1 MRKKIFYSLFF
12 LTFTALILAASLF
25 LWVTYR
31 QVSQE
36 NINGLK
42 NQAHL
47 MIALYRDGQ
56 LNFERLKE
64 SSILDRV
71 TVLSPEGNVLFD
83 NYVDAETMENH
94 LQREEVQQALH
105 NKEGY
110 AVRMSDTLGKEVIY
124 YAVLMPDG
132 DVLRFARVNDTVL
145 MRFASVSHYVLGI
158 LLILIAGAF
167 FAARSITA
175 RVIKPL
181 EKIDLDRPLTGPTLT
196 YPELQPLLERIV
208 TQQRKLEKEM
218 RRYKNKKQELK
229 AVTNNMDEG
238 LLFLDNSGEIV
249 SINKSAVRFFAS
261 EKQELIGKNLLT
273 LSLSKDVETLFSKID
288 EAGKGSLLLTKG
300 NSYYQLN
307 GSKIGDKGMVLLIM
321 DVTEKTASEKLRR
334 EFSANVSHELK
345 TPLQSVLGYS
355 EIMLNGLVRE
365 DDRPRFL
372 RKIYDEAKNLL
383 QLIDDIIKLSKL
395 EEQQQEMVEN
405 FNLRKVA
412 EQAVQRLADK
422 AEKNNIAVT
431 MECSIASCTMQ
442 GIPSM
447 LEEVF
452 ANLLDNAIKY
462 NRPGGK
468 VILRLTEKENKWV
481 VSIADT
487 GIGIAP
493 EEKDRIFERFYR
505 IDKSRHKAV
514 EGTGLGL
521 SIVKH
526 GIIFHK
532 GSIKVN
538 SNVGQGTEF
547 IIKLP
552 KGTADKNKK

>member
-181 EKIDLDRPLTGPTLT
+181 EKIDLNRPLIGLPLT

-273 LSLSKDVETLFSKID
+273 LSLGKEIEKLFAKID
-288 EAGKGSLLLTKG
+288 TAGKGSLLLSRG
-300 NSYYQLN
+300 SSYYQLN

-355 EIMLNGLVRE
+355 EIMLNGLVKE

-383 QLIDDIIKLSKL
+383 QLIDDIIKLSRL
-395 EEQQQEMVEN
+395 EEQQQDMLEN
-405 FNLRKVA
+405 FNLRKVL
-412 EQAVQRLADK
+412 EQAVQRMADK
-422 AEKNNIAVT
+422 ASRNNIAVNL
-431 MECSIASCTMQ
+431 ECGAAEYLMQ

-462 NRPGGK
+462 NRPGGSVTMK
-468 VILRLTEKENKWV
+468 VIEKENKWV
-481 VSIADT
+481 ISVADT

-532 GSIKVN
+532 GTIKVL
-538 SNVGQGTEF
+538 SAQGKGTEF
-547 IIKLP
+547 VIKLP
-552 KGTADKNKK
+552 KTLV

>member
-181 EKIDLDRPLTGPTLT
+181 EKIDLDRPLTGPPLT

-273 LSLSKDVETLFSKID
+273 LSLGKEIEKLFAKID
-288 EAGKGSLLLTKG
+288 TAGKGSLLLSRG
-300 NSYYQLN
+300 SSYYQLN

-355 EIMLNGLVRE
+355 EIMLNGLVKE

-383 QLIDDIIKLSKL
+383 QLIDDIIKLSRL
-395 EEQQQEMVEN
+395 EEQQQDMLEK
-405 FNLRKVA
+405 FNLRKVL
-412 EQAVQRLADK
+412 EQAVQRMADK
-422 AEKNNIAVT
+422 ALKNKITVNL
-431 MECSIASCTMQ
+431 ECGAAEYLMQ

-462 NRPGGK
+462 NRPDGSVTMK
-468 VILRLTEKENKWV
+468 VIEKENKWV
-481 VSIADT
+481 ISVADT

-532 GSIKVN
+532 GTIKVL
-538 SNVGQGTEF
+538 SAQGKGTEF
-547 IIKLP
+547 VIKLP
-552 KGTADKNKK
+552 KTLV

>member
-25 LWVTYR
+25 LWITYR

-181 EKIDLDRPLTGPTLT
+181 EKIDLDRPLTGPPLT

-273 LSLSKDVETLFSKID
+273 LSLGKEIEKLFAKID
-288 EAGKGSLLLTKG
+288 TAGKGSLLLSRG
-300 NSYYQLN
+300 SSYYQLN

-355 EIMLNGLVRE
+355 EIMLNGLVKE

-383 QLIDDIIKLSKL
+383 QLIDDIIKLSRL
-395 EEQQQEMVEN
+395 EEQQQDMLEK
-405 FNLRKVA
+405 FNLRKVL
-412 EQAVQRLADK
+412 EQAVQRMADK
-422 AEKNNIAVT
+422 ASKNKITVNL
-431 MECSIASCTMQ
+431 ECGAAEYLMQ

-462 NRPGGK
+462 NRPGGSVTMK
-468 VILRLTEKENKWV
+468 VIEKENKWV
-481 VSIADT
+481 ISVADT

-532 GSIKVN
+532 GTIKVL
-538 SNVGQGTEF
+538 SAQGKGTEF
-547 IIKLP
+547 VIKLP
-552 KGTADKNKK
+552 KTLV

>member
-181 EKIDLDRPLTGPTLT
+181 EKIDLDRPLTGSPLT

-273 LSLSKDVETLFSKID
+273 LSLGKEIEKLFAKID
-288 EAGKGSLLLTKG
+288 TAGKGSLLLSRG
-300 NSYYQLN
+300 SSYYQLN

-355 EIMLNGLVRE
+355 EIMLNGLVKE

-383 QLIDDIIKLSKL
+383 QLIDDIIKLSRL
-395 EEQQQEMVEN
+395 EEQQQDMLEK
-405 FNLRKVA
+405 FNLRKVL
-412 EQAVQRLADK
+412 EQAVQRMADK
-422 AEKNNIAVT
+422 ASKNKITVNL
-431 MECSIASCTMQ
+431 ECGAAEYLMQ

-462 NRPGGK
+462 NRPGGSVTMK
-468 VILRLTEKENKWV
+468 VIEKENKWV
-481 VSIADT
+481 ISVADT

-532 GSIKVN
+532 GTIKVL
-538 SNVGQGTEF
+538 SAQGKGTEF
-547 IIKLP
+547 VIKLP
-552 KGTADKNKK
+552 KTLV

>member
-181 EKIDLDRPLTGPTLT
+181 EKIDLDRPLTGPPLT

-273 LSLSKDVETLFSKID
+273 LSLGKEIEKLFAKID
-288 EAGKGSLLLTKG
+288 TAGKGSLLLSRG
-300 NSYYQLN
+300 SSYYQLN

-355 EIMLNGLVRE
+355 EIMLNGLVKE

-383 QLIDDIIKLSKL
+383 QLIDDIIKLSRL
-395 EEQQQEMVEN
+395 EEQQQDMLEK
-405 FNLRKVA
+405 FNLRKVL
-412 EQAVQRLADK
+412 EQAVQRMADK
-422 AEKNNIAVT
+422 ASKNKITVNL
-431 MECSIASCTMQ
+431 ECGVAEYLMQ

-462 NRPGGK
+462 NRPGGSVTMK
-468 VILRLTEKENKWV
+468 VIEKENKWV
-481 VSIADT
+481 ISVADT

-532 GSIKVN
+532 GTIKVL
-538 SNVGQGTEF
+538 SAQGKGTEF
-547 IIKLP
+547 VIKLP
-552 KGTADKNKK
+552 KTLV

>member
-83 NYVDAETMENH
+83 NYVDTETMENH

-181 EKIDLDRPLTGPTLT
+181 EKIDLDRPLTGPPLT

-273 LSLSKDVETLFSKID
+273 LSRGKEIEKLFAKID
-288 EAGKGSLLLTKG
+288 TAGKGSLLLSRG
-300 NSYYQLN
+300 SSYYQLN

-355 EIMLNGLVRE
+355 EIMLNGLVKE

-383 QLIDDIIKLSKL
+383 QLIDDIIKLSRL
-395 EEQQQEMVEN
+395 EEQQQDMLEK
-405 FNLRKVA
+405 FNLRKVL
-412 EQAVQRLADK
+412 EQAVQRMADK
-422 AEKNNIAVT
+422 ASKNKITVNL
-431 MECSIASCTMQ
+431 ECGAAEYLMQ

-462 NRPGGK
+462 NRPGGSVTMK
-468 VILRLTEKENKWV
+468 VIEKENKWV
-481 VSIADT
+481 ISVADT

-532 GSIKVN
+532 GTIKVL
-538 SNVGQGTEF
+538 SAQGKGTEF
-547 IIKLP
+547 VIKLP
-552 KGTADKNKK
+552 KTLV

>member
-94 LQREEVQQALH
+94 LQREEVQQALQ

-181 EKIDLDRPLTGPTLT
+181 EKIDLDRPLTGPPLT

-273 LSLSKDVETLFSKID
+273 LSLGKEIEKLFAKID
-288 EAGKGSLLLTKG
+288 TAGKGSLLLSRG
-300 NSYYQLN
+300 SSYYQLN

-355 EIMLNGLVRE
+355 EIMLNGLVKE

-383 QLIDDIIKLSKL
+383 QLIDDIIKLSRL
-395 EEQQQEMVEN
+395 EEQQQDMLEK
-405 FNLRKVA
+405 FNLRKVL
-412 EQAVQRLADK
+412 EQAVQRMADK
-422 AEKNNIAVT
+422 ASKNKITVNL
-431 MECSIASCTMQ
+431 ECGAAEYLMQ

-462 NRPGGK
+462 NRPGGSVTMK
-468 VILRLTEKENKWV
+468 VIEKENKWV
-481 VSIADT
+481 ISVADT

-532 GSIKVN
+532 GTIKVL
-538 SNVGQGTEF
+538 SAQGKGTEF
-547 IIKLP
+547 VIKLP
-552 KGTADKNKK
+552 KTLV

>member
-181 EKIDLDRPLTGPTLT
+181 EKIDLDRPLTGPPLT

-273 LSLSKDVETLFSKID
+273 LSLGKEIEKLFDKID
-288 EAGKGSLLLTKG
+288 TAGKGSLLLSRG
-300 NSYYQLN
+300 SSYYQLN

-355 EIMLNGLVRE
+355 EIMLNGLVKE

-383 QLIDDIIKLSKL
+383 QLIDDIIKLSRL
-395 EEQQQEMVEN
+395 EEQQQDMLEK
-405 FNLRKVA
+405 FNLRKVL
-412 EQAVQRLADK
+412 EQAVQRMADK
-422 AEKNNIAVT
+422 ASKNKITVNL
-431 MECSIASCTMQ
+431 ECGAAEYLMQ

-462 NRPGGK
+462 NRPGGSVTMK
-468 VILRLTEKENKWV
+468 VIEKENKWV
-481 VSIADT
+481 ISVADT

-532 GSIKVN
+532 GTIKVL
-538 SNVGQGTEF
+538 SAQGKGTEF
-547 IIKLP
+547 VIKLP
-552 KGTADKNKK
+552 KTLV

>member
-181 EKIDLDRPLTGPTLT
+181 EKIDLDRPLTGPPLT

-273 LSLSKDVETLFSKID
+273 LSLGKEIEKLFAKID
-288 EAGKGSLLLTKG
+288 TAGKGSLLLSRG
-300 NSYYQLN
+300 SSYYQLN

-355 EIMLNGLVRE
+355 EIMLNGLVKE

-383 QLIDDIIKLSKL
+383 QLIDDIIKLSRL
-395 EEQQQEMVEN
+395 EEQQQDMLEK
-405 FNLRKVA
+405 FNLRKVL
-412 EQAVQRLADK
+412 EQAVQRMADK
-422 AEKNNIAVT
+422 ASKNKITVNL
-431 MECSIASCTMQ
+431 ECGSAEYLMQ

-462 NRPGGK
+462 NRPGGSVTMK
-468 VILRLTEKENKWV
+468 VIEKENKWV
-481 VSIADT
+481 ISVADT

-532 GSIKVN
+532 GTIKVL
-538 SNVGQGTEF
+538 SAQGKGTEF
-547 IIKLP
+547 VIKLP
-552 KGTADKNKK
+552 KTLV

>member
-181 EKIDLDRPLTGPTLT
+181 EKIDLDRPLTGPPLT

-273 LSLSKDVETLFSKID
+273 LSLGKEIEKLFAKID
-288 EAGKGSLLLTKG
+288 TAGKGSLLLSRG
-300 NSYYQLN
+300 SSYYQLN

-355 EIMLNGLVRE
+355 EIMLNGLVKE

-383 QLIDDIIKLSKL
+383 QLIDDIIKLSRL
-395 EEQQQEMVEN
+395 EEQQQDMLEK
-405 FNLRKVA
+405 FNLRKVL
-412 EQAVQRLADK
+412 EQAVQRMADK
-422 AEKNNIAVT
+422 ASKNKITVNL
-431 MECSIASCTMQ
+431 ECGAAEYLMQ

-462 NRPGGK
+462 NRPGGSVTMK
-468 VILRLTEKENKWV
+468 VIEKENKWV
-481 VSIADT
+481 ISVADT

-532 GSIKVN
+532 GTIKVL
-538 SNVGQGTEF
+538 SAQGKGTEF
-547 IIKLP
+547 VIKLP
-552 KGTADKNKK
+552 KTLV

>member
-25 LWVTYR
+25 LWITYR

-181 EKIDLDRPLTGPTLT
+181 EKIDLDRPLTGPPIT

-273 LSLSKDVETLFSKID
+273 LSLGKEIEKLFAKID
-288 EAGKGSLLLTKG
+288 TAGKGSLLLSRG
-300 NSYYQLN
+300 SSYYQLN

-355 EIMLNGLVRE
+355 EIMLNGLVKE

-383 QLIDDIIKLSKL
+383 QLIDDIIKLSRL
-395 EEQQQEMVEN
+395 EEQQQDMLEK
-405 FNLRKVA
+405 FNLRKVL
-412 EQAVQRLADK
+412 EQAVQRMADK
-422 AEKNNIAVT
+422 ASKNKITVNL
-431 MECSIASCTMQ
+431 ECGAAEYLMQ

-462 NRPGGK
+462 NRPGGSVTMK
-468 VILRLTEKENKWV
+468 VIEKENKWV
-481 VSIADT
+481 ISVADT

-532 GSIKVN
+532 GTIKVL
-538 SNVGQGTEF
+538 SAQGKGTEF
-547 IIKLP
+547 VIKLP
-552 KGTADKNKK
+552 KTLV

>member
-71 TVLSPEGNVLFD
+71 TVLSPKGNVLFD

-181 EKIDLDRPLTGPTLT
+181 EKIDLDRPLTGPPLT

-273 LSLSKDVETLFSKID
+273 LSRGKEIEKLFAKID
-288 EAGKGSLLLTKG
+288 TAGKGSLLLSRG
-300 NSYYQLN
+300 SSYYQLN

-355 EIMLNGLVRE
+355 EIMLNGLVKE

-383 QLIDDIIKLSKL
+383 QLIDDIIKLSRL
-395 EEQQQEMVEN
+395 EEQQQDMLEK
-405 FNLRKVA
+405 FNLRKVL
-412 EQAVQRLADK
+412 EQAVQRMADK
-422 AEKNNIAVT
+422 ASKNKITVNL
-431 MECSIASCTMQ
+431 ECGAAEYLMQ

-462 NRPGGK
+462 NRPGGSVTMK
-468 VILRLTEKENKWV
+468 VIEKENKWV
-481 VSIADT
+481 ISVADT

-532 GSIKVN
+532 GTIKVL
-538 SNVGQGTEF
+538 SAQGKGTEF
-547 IIKLP
+547 VIKLP
-552 KGTADKNKK
+552 KTLV

>member
-181 EKIDLDRPLTGPTLT
+181 EKIDLDRPLTGPPLT

-261 EKQELIGKNLLT
+261 EKQELMGKNLLT
-273 LSLSKDVETLFSKID
+273 LSLGKEIEKLFAKID
-288 EAGKGSLLLTKG
+288 TAGKGSLLLSRG
-300 NSYYQLN
+300 SSYYQLN

-355 EIMLNGLVRE
+355 EIMLNGLVKE

-383 QLIDDIIKLSKL
+383 QLIDDIIKLSRL
-395 EEQQQEMVEN
+395 EEQQQDMLEK
-405 FNLRKVA
+405 FNLRKVL
-412 EQAVQRLADK
+412 EQAVQRMADK
-422 AEKNNIAVT
+422 ASRNNIAVNL
-431 MECSIASCTMQ
+431 ECGAAEYLMQ

-462 NRPGGK
+462 NRPGGSVTMK
-468 VILRLTEKENKWV
+468 VIEKENKWV
-481 VSIADT
+481 ISVADT

-532 GSIKVN
+532 GTIKVL
-538 SNVGQGTEF
+538 SAQGKGTEF
-547 IIKLP
+547 VIKLP
-552 KGTADKNKK
+552 KTLV

>member
-158 LLILIAGAF
+158 LLILIGGAF

-181 EKIDLDRPLTGPTLT
+181 EKIDLDRPLTGPPLT

-273 LSLSKDVETLFSKID
+273 LSLGKEIEKLFAKID
-288 EAGKGSLLLTKG
+288 TAGKGSLLLSRG
-300 NSYYQLN
+300 SSYYQLN
-307 GSKIGDKGMVLLIM
+307 GSKISDKGMVLLIM

-355 EIMLNGLVRE
+355 EIMLNGLVKE

-383 QLIDDIIKLSKL
+383 QLIDDIIKLSRL
-395 EEQQQEMVEN
+395 EEQQQDMLEK
-405 FNLRKVA
+405 FNLRKVL
-412 EQAVQRLADK
+412 EQAVQRMADK
-422 AEKNNIAVT
+422 ASKNKITVNL
-431 MECSIASCTMQ
+431 ECGAAEYLMQ

-462 NRPGGK
+462 NRPGGSVTMK
-468 VILRLTEKENKWV
+468 VIEKENKWV
-481 VSIADT
+481 ISVADT

-532 GSIKVN
+532 GTIKVL
-538 SNVGQGTEF
+538 SAQGKGTEF
-547 IIKLP
+547 VIKLP
-552 KGTADKNKK
+552 KTLV

>member
-167 FAARSITA
+167 FAARSITT

-181 EKIDLDRPLTGPTLT
+181 EKIDLDRPLTGPPLT

-273 LSLSKDVETLFSKID
+273 LSRGKEIEKLFAKID
-288 EAGKGSLLLTKG
+288 TAGKGSLLLSRG
-300 NSYYQLN
+300 SSYYQLN

-355 EIMLNGLVRE
+355 EIMLNGLVKE

-383 QLIDDIIKLSKL
+383 QLIDDIIKLSRL
-395 EEQQQEMVEN
+395 EEQQQDMLEK
-405 FNLRKVA
+405 FNLRKVL
-412 EQAVQRLADK
+412 EQAVQRMADK
-422 AEKNNIAVT
+422 ASKNKITVNL
-431 MECSIASCTMQ
+431 ECGAAEYLMQ

-462 NRPGGK
+462 NRPGGSVTMK
-468 VILRLTEKENKWV
+468 VIEKENKWV
-481 VSIADT
+481 ISVADT

-532 GSIKVN
+532 GTIKVL
-538 SNVGQGTEF
+538 SAQGKGTEF
-547 IIKLP
+547 VIKLP
-552 KGTADKNKK
+552 KTLV

>member
-167 FAARSITA
+167 FAARSITT

-181 EKIDLDRPLTGPTLT
+181 EKIDLDRPLTGPPLT

-273 LSLSKDVETLFSKID
+273 LSLGKEIEKLFAKID
-288 EAGKGSLLLTKG
+288 TAGKGSLLLSRG
-300 NSYYQLN
+300 SSYYQLN

-355 EIMLNGLVRE
+355 EIMLNGLVKE

-383 QLIDDIIKLSKL
+383 QLIDDIIKLSRL
-395 EEQQQEMVEN
+395 EEQQQDMLEK
-405 FNLRKVA
+405 FNLRKVL
-412 EQAVQRLADK
+412 EQAVQRMADK
-422 AEKNNIAVT
+422 ASKNKITVNL
-431 MECSIASCTMQ
+431 ECGAAEYLMQ

-462 NRPGGK
+462 NRPGGSVTMK
-468 VILRLTEKENKWV
+468 VIEKENKWV
-481 VSIADT
+481 ISVADT

-532 GSIKVN
+532 GTIKVL
-538 SNVGQGTEF
+538 SAQGKGTEF
-547 IIKLP
+547 VIKLP
-552 KGTADKNKK
+552 KTLV

>member
-181 EKIDLDRPLTGPTLT
+181 EKIDLDRPLTGPPLT

-273 LSLSKDVETLFSKID
+273 LSLGKEIEKLFAKID
-288 EAGKGSLLLTKG
+288 TAGKGSLLLSRG
-300 NSYYQLN
+300 SSYYQLN

-355 EIMLNGLVRE
+355 EIMLNGLVKE

-383 QLIDDIIKLSKL
+383 QLIDDIIKLSRL
-395 EEQQQEMVEN
+395 EEQQQDMLEK
-405 FNLRKVA
+405 FNLRKVL
-412 EQAVQRLADK
+412 EQAVQRMADK
-422 AEKNNIAVT
+422 ASKNKITVNL
-431 MECSIASCTMQ
+431 ECGAAEYLMQ

-452 ANLLDNAIKY
+452 TNLLDNAIKY
-462 NRPGGK
+462 NRPGGSVTMK
-468 VILRLTEKENKWV
+468 VIEKENKWV
-481 VSIADT
+481 ISVADT

-532 GSIKVN
+532 GTIKVL
-538 SNVGQGTEF
+538 SAQGKGTEF
-547 IIKLP
+547 VIKLP
-552 KGTADKNKK
+552 KTLV

>member
-181 EKIDLDRPLTGPTLT
+181 EKIDLDRPLTGPPLT

-273 LSLSKDVETLFSKID
+273 LSLGKEIEKLFAKID
-288 EAGKGSLLLTKG
+288 TAGKGSLLLSRG
-300 NSYYQLN
+300 SSYYQLN

-355 EIMLNGLVRE
+355 EIMLNGLVKE

-383 QLIDDIIKLSKL
+383 QLIDDIIKLSRL
-395 EEQQQEMVEN
+395 EEQQQDMLEK
-405 FNLRKVA
+405 FNLRKVL
-412 EQAVQRLADK
+412 EQAVQRMADK
-422 AEKNNIAVT
+422 ASKNKITVNL
-431 MECSIASCTMQ
+431 ECGAAEYLMQ

-462 NRPGGK
+462 NRPGGSVTMK
-468 VILRLTEKENKWV
+468 VIEKENKWV
-481 VSIADT
+481 ISVADT

-532 GSIKVN
+532 GTIKVL
-538 SNVGQGTEF
+538 SALGKGTEF
-547 IIKLP
+547 VIKLP
-552 KGTADKNKK
+552 KTLV

>member
-1 MRKKIFYSLFF
+1 MRRKIFYSLFF
-12 LTFTALILAASLF
+12 LTFTALLLAASLF

-56 LNFERLKE
+56 LDFEKLRE

-71 TVLSPEGNVLFD
+71 TVLSPNGNVLFD
-83 NYVDAETMENH
+83 NYADAETMENH

-132 DVLRFARVNDTVL
+132 DILRFARVNDTVL

-158 LLILIAGAF
+158 LLFLIAGAF
-167 FAARSITA
+167 LAARSITA

-181 EKIDLDRPLTGPTLT
+181 EKIDLDSPLTGPPIT

-249 SINKSAVRFFAS
+249 SINKSAVRFFGS
-261 EKQELIGKNLLT
+261 EKQELLGKNLLT
-273 LSLSKDVETLFSKID
+273 LSLGKEIEKLFAKID
-288 EAGKGSLLLTKG
+288 AAGKASLLLSRG
-300 NSYYQLN
+300 SSYYQLN

-355 EIMLNGLVRE
+355 EIMLNGLVKE

-372 RKIYDEAKNLL
+372 RKIYEEAKNLL
-383 QLIDDIIKLSKL
+383 QLIDDIIKLSRL
-395 EEQQQEMVEN
+395 EEQQQDMLES

-422 AEKNNIAVT
+422 AEKSGITVNL
-431 MECSIASCTMQ
+431 ECAAAEYLMQ

-462 NRPGGK
+462 NRPGGS
-468 VILRLTEKENKWV
+468 VNLRVTEKENKWV
-481 VSIADT
+481 ISVADT

-532 GSIKVN
+532 GTIRVLSTPGK
-538 SNVGQGTEF
+538 GTEF

-552 KGTADKNKK
+552 KTLV

>member
-181 EKIDLDRPLTGPTLT
+181 EKIDLDRPLTGPPLT

-273 LSLSKDVETLFSKID
+273 LSLGKEIEKLFAKID
-288 EAGKGSLLLTKG
+288 TAGKGSLLLSRG
-300 NSYYQLN
+300 SSYYQLN

-355 EIMLNGLVRE
+355 EIMLNGLVKE

-383 QLIDDIIKLSKL
+383 QLIDDIIKLSRL
-395 EEQQQEMVEN
+395 EEQQQDMLEK
-405 FNLRKVA
+405 FNLRKVL
-412 EQAVQRLADK
+412 EQAVQRMADK
-422 AEKNNIAVT
+422 ASKNKITINL
-431 MECSIASCTMQ
+431 ECGAAEYLMQ

-462 NRPGGK
+462 NRPGGSVTMK
-468 VILRLTEKENKWV
+468 VIEKENKWV
-481 VSIADT
+481 ISVADT

-532 GSIKVN
+532 GTIKVL
-538 SNVGQGTEF
+538 SAQGKGTEF
-547 IIKLP
+547 VIKLP
-552 KGTADKNKK
+552 KTLV

>member
-1 MRKKIFYSLFF
+1 MRRKIFYSLFF
-12 LTFTALILAASLF
+12 LTFTALLLAASLF

-56 LNFERLKE
+56 LDFEKLRE

-71 TVLSPEGNVLFD
+71 TVLSPNGNVLFD
-83 NYVDAETMENH
+83 NYADAETMENH
-94 LQREEVQQALH
+94 LQREEVQQALQK
-105 NKEGY
+105 KEGY

-132 DVLRFARVNDTVL
+132 DILRFARVNDTVL

-158 LLILIAGAF
+158 LLFLIAGAF

-181 EKIDLDRPLTGPTLT
+181 EKIDLDSPLTGPPIT

-249 SINKSAVRFFAS
+249 SINKSAVRFFGS
-261 EKQELIGKNLLT
+261 EKQELLGKNLLT
-273 LSLSKDVETLFSKID
+273 LSMGKEIEKLFAKID
-288 EAGKGSLLLTKG
+288 AAGKASLLLSRG
-300 NSYYQLN
+300 SSYYQLN

-355 EIMLNGLVRE
+355 EIMLNGLVKE

-383 QLIDDIIKLSKL
+383 QLIDDIIKLSRL
-395 EEQQQEMVEN
+395 EEQQQDMLES
-405 FNLRKVA
+405 FNLRRVA

-422 AEKNNIAVT
+422 AEKSGITVNL
-431 MECSIASCTMQ
+431 ECAAAEYLMQ

-462 NRPGGK
+462 NRPGGS
-468 VILRLTEKENKWV
+468 VNLRVTEKENKWV
-481 VSIADT
+481 ISVADT

-532 GSIKVN
+532 GTIRVLSTPGK
-538 SNVGQGTEF
+538 GTEF

-552 KGTADKNKK
+552 KTLV

>member
-64 SSILDRV
+64 SSILDRI

-181 EKIDLDRPLTGPTLT
+181 EKIDLDRPLTGPPLT

-273 LSLSKDVETLFSKID
+273 LSLGKEIEKLFAKID
-288 EAGKGSLLLTKG
+288 TAGKGSLLLSRG
-300 NSYYQLN
+300 SSYYQLN

-355 EIMLNGLVRE
+355 EIMLNGLVKE

-383 QLIDDIIKLSKL
+383 QLIDDIIKLSRL
-395 EEQQQEMVEN
+395 EEQQQDMLEK
-405 FNLRKVA
+405 FNLRKVL
-412 EQAVQRLADK
+412 EQAVQRMADK
-422 AEKNNIAVT
+422 ASKNKITVNL
-431 MECSIASCTMQ
+431 ECGAAEYLMQ

-462 NRPGGK
+462 NRPGGSVTMK
-468 VILRLTEKENKWV
+468 VIEKENKWV
-481 VSIADT
+481 ISVADT

-532 GSIKVN
+532 GTIKVL
-538 SNVGQGTEF
+538 SAQGKGTEF
-547 IIKLP
+547 VIKLP
-552 KGTADKNKK
+552 KTLV